1 MHGGYREDGQP
12 TAVNLDNALKRINAL
27 PFRPFLLGGRYLEH
41 ENNREISAWIDKI
54 DGVSHLRFAAIR
66 RGILPHSENDG
77 TLRGLDLPSGSGLV
91 EFSHMC
97 IFTEDNIAG
106 VEYNYHAP
114 RPSQLQKYLK
124 TLAPQDCPSFKFE
137 PLLERSA
144 YKSLQKGQAIRK
156 LKLYVRS
163 SYIEVIEQAN
173 HSLGAAFRAA
183 STASRAECVGLIL
196 GPNPYERK
204 NLASEI
210 GDSMRRLLGR
220 HDFTENI
227 RFGQITTV
235 DEMTKEAIEFD
246 LLKDEF
252 VFLEDMMRS
261 TPGSNVLDAEDVYS
275 KIENIYITHREE
287 LQKSASISVD
297 PRVPE
302 GENHGG

>member
-1 MHGGYREDGQP
+1 
-12 TAVNLDNALKRINAL
+12 
-27 PFRPFLLGGRYLEH
+27 
-41 ENNREISAWIDKI
+41 
-54 DGVSHLRFAAIR
+54 
-66 RGILPHSENDG
+66 
-77 TLRGLDLPSGSGLV
+77 
-91 EFSHMC
+91 
-97 IFTEDNIAG
+97 
-106 VEYNYHAP
+106 
-114 RPSQLQKYLK
+114 
-124 TLAPQDCPSFKFE
+124 
-137 PLLERSA
+137 
-144 YKSLQKGQAIRK
+144 
-156 LKLYVRS
+156 
-163 SYIEVIEQAN
+163 
-173 HSLGAAFRAA
+173 
-183 STASRAECVGLIL
+183 
-196 GPNPYERK
+196 
-204 NLASEI
+204 
-210 GDSMRRLLGR
+210 MRRLLGR